1 MGGRLHR
8 GAGSM
13 LGVRAQC
20 CHALQLP
27 CQVRRDGRLDDGL
40 DEGVGG
46 RDLAPEEDVFGRVHE
61 DRDHCGD
68 V

>member
-1 MGGRLHR
+1 MIVASGGVQSIDV
-8 GAGSM
+8 ASM
-13 LGVRAQC
+13 DHGIVALPVVRAED
-20 CHALQLP
+20 
-27 CQVRRDGRLDDGL
+27 VDGRLDDGL